1 MSKRHHRYKQTLFVG
16 LALSLVLSA
25 CVTTFRR
32 PSKNKGLKEVTDS
45 TIQASKQTLNDSL
58 SKAKDSLVKV
68 DSVTQKD
75 SLNKS
80 IQTLDSLSDS
90 VKLDSLDSLGI
101 KLRLDSLRADSIQKD
116 SLKQASLIEDS
127 FDDIV
132 EYTAEDSI
140 VMLGSNLTYLFGSST
155 IDYKDK
161 GIEANFMRMNMD
173 SSLVYAHY
181 TLDSLGR
188 PTAHPKFK
196 DGNEQY
202 EAKSM
207 NYNFKTSKGFITGA
221 VTQQGEGFVTAEKTK
236 KAGTECMYMQGGR
249 YTTCQNH
256 EHPHF
261 YLKLTRA
268 KVRQGKNIVA
278 GPSYLVIGD
287 VPLPIGLPFGFFP
300 FTSSY
305 SSGIIMPQYGEET
318 NRGIYLREGGY
329 YWAINDYV
337 DLSLTGDWY
346 SLGSWG
352 VRTHSNY
359 RKRYRFSGAF
369 DLSYIVSKT
378 GDKDIVGDFSSST
391 DFRINWSHSQ
401 DPKANPNQNFSAS
414 VNFSTS
420 SYNHNS
426 LNTLY
431 NPNLSGQNTKSST
444 INYSRNFAGTP
455 WRLSASASASQTS
468 STKKVSLS
476 LPNLSVSM
484 SRIYPFKRKKRVG
497 KERWYEKISMSYSG
511 QFQNSITADEDEV
524 FKKSLIKD
532 WRNGVS
538 HSIPI
543 SASYKLF
550 DYIDLTLS
558 ANYKERWYS
567 YKTIKEYNP
576 ATDKVEDKKKYGFN
590 RVYDFSTSMSLN
602 TTLYGFFKPWKMFGD
617 KLQMIRH
624 RITPRIGMSYRPDF
638 GEEHWGFYDKLEY
651 IDNAGK
657 QRIIDY
663 NLYNGQIFGA
673 PSKGKSASINF
684 GIDNNI
690 EAKVRSQKDS
700 VETFKK
706 ISLID
711 NFSISSSYNLAADS
725 FQLSDISTRISL
737 KLSKSFTLSLGGS
750 FDPYMYTHT
759 IDKRGN
765 VHHRRVDKLRMFH
778 GRGLG
783 GLRSTGTSFSYT
795 FNNETFKKL
804 KGLFTGEKTEDKD
817 EKKDNKNLN
826 KAQGNPHKQDQS
838 IGDMASQKGSNG
850 SMYGNYDDTQYDA
863 DGYEMFTIPWSLSVN
878 YSVNYA
884 RTTYNPEK
892 EDFNYGLT
900 HSLMFSGSL
909 QPTKNWSFNFNA
921 SYDFQ
926 LKKVTNMTLGIS
938 RDLHCWQ
945 LTASAIPLGPY
956 KSYNFTIGVKSSLLQ
971 DLKYD
976 KHSYPTTDRWY

>member
-1 MSKRHHRYKQTLFVG
+1 MSQRHYRYKQTFFIG
-16 LALSLVLSA
+16 LALLLVLSA

-32 PSKNKGLKEVTDS
+32 PNTPKGKKAITDS
-45 TIQASKQTLNDSL
+45 SIQASKQKL
-58 SKAKDSLVKV
+58 KDSLESKALDTI
-68 DSVTQKD
+68 DSVTIPKD
-75 SLNKS
+75 SLNQIS
-80 IQTLDSLSDS
+80 
-90 VKLDSLDSLGI
+90 
-101 KLRLDSLRADSIQKD
+101 D
-116 SLKQASLIEDS
+116 SLKDSIKLDTLDTLGVKVQQDSLALDSIRQDSLKNESLIEDS

-155 IDYKDK
+155 IDYKNK
-161 GIEANFMRMNMD
+161 GIEANFMRMNLD

-207 NYNFKTSKGFITGA
+207 NYNFKTSKGFITGV

-236 KAGTECMYMQGGR
+236 KSGTECMYMQGGR
-249 YTTCQNH
+249 YTTCQDH

-359 RKRYRFSGAF
+359 RKRYRFNGSF

-378 GDKDIVGDFSSST
+378 GDKDIIGDFSSNT

-455 WRLSASASASQTS
+455 WRLSASLSASQTS
-468 STKKVSLS
+468 SNKQVSLS

-511 QFQNSITADEDEV
+511 QFQNSITADESDV
-524 FKKSLIKD
+524 FKKNLIKD
-532 WRNGVS
+532 WRNGFS

-543 SASYKLF
+543 SASYKIL

-567 YKTIKEYNP
+567 YKTIQKYNP
-576 ATDKVEDKKKYGFN
+576 QTDKVEKEKKYGFN
-590 RVYDFSTSMSLN
+590 RAYDFSTSMSLN

-617 KLQMIRH
+617 KVQMIRH
-624 RITPRIGMSYRPDF
+624 RMTPRIGMSYRPDF
-638 GEEHWGFYDKLEY
+638 GEEHWGFYDRLEY
-651 IDNAGK
+651 INKAGNPQVK
-657 QRIIDY
+657 DY
-663 NLYNGQIFGA
+663 SYYDGQIFGY

-684 GIDNNI
+684 GIDNNV
-690 EAKVRSQKDS
+690 EAKIKSKKDS
-700 VETFKK
+700 VNTFKK

-725 FQLSDISTRISL
+725 FRLSDISTRLSL
-737 KLSKSFTLSLGGS
+737 KLSKNFTLSLGGS

-759 IDKRGN
+759 VDKNGN
-765 VHHRRVDKLRMFH
+765 VNYRPIDKLRMFH

-795 FNNETFKKL
+795 FNNQTFKKL
-804 KGLFTGEKTEDKD
+804 KSLFTGKD
-817 EKKDNKNLN
+817 EEGDKETNENSNTNKSNI
-826 KAQGNPHKQDQS
+826 NPHKQDQS
-838 IGDMASQKGSNG
+838 MGDMASQNGSQG

-884 RTTYNPEK
+884 RTTFNPQK
-892 EDFNYGLT
+892 DDFNYGLT

-976 KHSYPTTDRWY
+976 KHSYPSTDRWY